1 MDIII
6 TGLSKVGKS
15 SIKKVVF
22 EKMTP
27 HESVYLETSNII
39 ESCSLENLGYTYL
52 VVRDYPFNY
61 RYENANQTELKYLST
76 CGVLIYVIDSQDIS
90 DITFEHFKKVVLSVL
105 QKNPKVQ
112 VDVFLHK
119 LDGAYF
125 LQNNTHSQRF
135 QEINSTINKI
145 FSEVQIE
152 KMANIYKT
160 SIYDHSLFEAFSKIF
175 QRLMPQNAMF
185 SKLLDYLTNS
195 CKFEKAYLFDVTNKI
210 YIGIDGGGTK
220 TDAICT
226 DGELNIERA
235 FDIEREA
242 NAFGV
247 FTDDLK
253 VITGDLIRWQHTGRH
268 LRHLCRRRL
277 RHRGASRT
285 LRCTKPGVPEPGQRH
300 ALRAQHGRY
309 TCGGC
314 CRSAESHCP
323 QRTHPGPRS
332 VQLEHWGTGTGQLF
346 AARAGWRCARPL
358 CEGVSSAPS

>member
-22 EKMTP
+22 EKMSP

-39 ESCSLENLGYTYL
+39 ESCTLDNLGYTYL

-210 YIGIDGGGTK
+210 YIGVDNSPIDEQLYET
-220 TDAICT
+220 CT
-226 DGELNIERA
+226 DMIDVVLDMSGIYNENSDGMIKSSFDENSNSIISINNVNKGDDSKTYLYLRFIDENLALISVINDENFDRQHMIDYNIKL
-235 FDIEREA
+235 FREA
-242 NAFGV
+242 V
-247 FTDDLK
+247 KEILS
-253 VITGDLIRWQHTGRH
+253 L
-268 LRHLCRRRL
+268 
-277 RHRGASRT
+277 
-285 LRCTKPGVPEPGQRH
+285 TKGMVVG
-300 ALRAQHGRY
+300 
-309 TCGGC
+309 
-314 CRSAESHCP
+314 
-323 QRTHPGPRS
+323 
-332 VQLEHWGTGTGQLF
+332 
-346 AARAGWRCARPL
+346 
-358 CEGVSSAPS
+358 EGI

>member
-22 EKMTP
+22 EKMSP

-39 ESCSLENLGYTYL
+39 ESCSLDNLGYTYL

-210 YIGIDGGGTK
+210 YIGVDNSPIDEQLYET
-220 TDAICT
+220 CT
-226 DGELNIERA
+226 DMIDVVLDMSGIYNESSDGMIKSSFDENSNSIISINNVNKGDDSKTYLYLRFIDENLALISVINDENFDRQHMIDYNIKL
-235 FDIEREA
+235 FREA
-242 NAFGV
+242 V
-247 FTDDLK
+247 KEILS
-253 VITGDLIRWQHTGRH
+253 L
-268 LRHLCRRRL
+268 
-277 RHRGASRT
+277 
-285 LRCTKPGVPEPGQRH
+285 TKGMV
-300 ALRAQHGRY
+300 
-309 TCGGC
+309 
-314 CRSAESHCP
+314 
-323 QRTHPGPRS
+323 
-332 VQLEHWGTGTGQLF
+332 
-346 AARAGWRCARPL
+346 AG
-358 CEGVSSAPS
+358 EGV